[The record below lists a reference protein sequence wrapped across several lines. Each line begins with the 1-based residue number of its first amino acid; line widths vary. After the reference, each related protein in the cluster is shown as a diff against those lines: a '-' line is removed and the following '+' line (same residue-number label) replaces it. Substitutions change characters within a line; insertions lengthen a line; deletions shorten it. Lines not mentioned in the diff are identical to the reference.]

1 MVVLHY
7 TTVLHFITLHY
18 TSLNCI
24 PLYYAALRCITLHS
38 KSDDDECIKEIESPE
53 MSQKS
58 RNVPRSDSDVCQKL
72 KVQKCPH
79 VCQKAQKRLEVPS
92 DGDVNDVDDDA
103 RRPRSAH
110 SGPQK
115 VG

>member
-38 KSDDDECIKEIESPE
+38 DS
-53 MSQKS
+53 
-58 RNVPRSDSDVCQKL
+58 PRSVMMMNASKKL
-72 KVQKCPH
+72 KVQKCP
-79 VCQKAQKRLEVPS
+79 RSPEMSPEVTRMC
-92 DGDVNDVDDDA
+92 VRN
-103 RRPRSAH
+103 
-110 SGPQK
+110 
-115 VG
+115 